1 MLLEPIE
8 WGLELYITTTTG
20 SSIMTSLCMILTKLC
35 LQVAM
40 MYELIGNGAEA
51 EVLLRTGKEISN
63 FHGFSVFCIVFTSFL
78 GIYIIIYIL
87 FPWFISFLYSFTPF
101 LGKHNS

>member
-40 MYELIGNGAEA
+40 MYELIGDGAEA
-51 EVLLRTGKEISN
+51 EALLRTGREISN

-78 GIYIIIYIL
+78 GIYIFYFHGLSVFCIV
-87 FPWFISFLYSFTPF
+87 
-101 LGKHNS
+101 

>member
-1 MLLEPIE
+1 
-8 WGLELYITTTTG
+8 
-20 SSIMTSLCMILTKLC
+20 MILSKLH

-40 MYELIGNGAEA
+40 MYELIGDGAEA
-51 EVLLRTGKEISN
+51 EALLRTGREISN

-78 GIYIIIYIL
+78 GIYIYIL

>member
-1 MLLEPIE
+1 
-8 WGLELYITTTTG
+8 
-20 SSIMTSLCMILTKLC
+20 MTSLCMITTKLC

-40 MYELIGNGAEA
+40 MYELIGNAAEA
-51 EVLLRTGKEISN
+51 EVHLRTGKEISN
-63 FHGFSVFCIVFTSFL
+63 FHGFPVFCIVFTSCL
-78 GIYIIIYIL
+78 GIYIL